1 MELNPLSCALVA
13 LLLVLV
19 AFLFRRDR
27 ATYSKL
33 PPGPP
38 PAFLVGNMLQLDRKA
53 PFKSL
58 VKLSERYGPVLTVYL
73 GRKRCVV
80 LVGYK
85 AVQEALVD
93 HSESFCGREPIPFF
107 NRINRGYG
115 LGISNGERWRQ
126 LRQFTVTTLRD
137 FNMGKNKLET
147 WIHEEARHLIE
158 ELEYTKGSPSDPTL
172 LLNLS
177 VSNVI
182 CSLVFGSRFDYQ
194 DQRFLRLLQLLK
206 EMVHGMRGPWV
217 QLYNTFPTIMD
228 LLPGPHKNVFASAQ
242 QLADFME
249 DSVKEHK
256 QTLRSTR
263 PRDFID
269 CFLLRQEQEK
279 NNSDS
284 EFNSHNLI
292 YTILGLFIA
301 GTETTSTTLRYILM
315 LLIKYPQVQERIQ
328 QEIKAVIGAQRRPAL
343 EDRTAMP
350 FTDAVI
356 HESQR
361 LLDTVPM
368 NLPHMATQDIFFRG
382 YTIPKGTMVIP
393 LLHSVLQDQE
403 HWVSPDAFNPHHF
416 LDEQGRFKRHPAFMA
431 FSAGKRVC
439 AGENLARAELFIF
452 LVSLL
457 QRFSFSCPLGPASIC
472 ITPERSAFAS
482 VPQSYQLIATPR

>member
-1 MELNPLSCALVA
+1 
-13 LLLVLV
+13 
-19 AFLFRRDR
+19 
-27 ATYSKL
+27 Y
-33 PPGPP
+33 
-38 PAFLVGNMLQLDRKA
+38 LQ
-53 PFKSL
+53 
-58 VKLSERYGPVLTVYL
+58 LSERYGPVLTVYL

-93 HSESFCGREPIPFF
+93 HSESFGGREPIPFF

-217 QLYNTFPTIMD
+217 QVRRGSRQSKST
-228 LLPGPHKNVFASAQ
+228 HVAQ

-315 LLIKYPQVQERIQ
+315 LLIKYPQVQGEDGKKYTRQ
-328 QEIKAVIGAQRRPAL
+328 VDMQPRGHSL